1 MPQNHCGWFCGIIIH
16 FHFEIESVS
25 GNMKKLLFTIIAFL
39 LELYAVNRQYYSGG
53 WERKWILWLLTL
65 LLLGTQAA
73 FQYLVT
79 NRNKKYGAVLGCL
92 FGFALTFGRL
102 IHADEMGQI
111 FCGQMRPWEFL
122 GCFLG
127 LSILWTQ
134 IFSLLYEF
142 FVGESV
148 EIKQERGR
156 LGFFRNFLMIIPFYV
171 LCFLAYFPG
180 CMSYDSGYIT
190 YQAMR
195 IIGFDNH
202 HPFLHTLLWSF
213 FAHMDDIGII
223 LYTLFQVL
231 TMTMLCAYV
240 LCWIERRNIEGW
252 KKNIC
257 RLFYGLNPVFHVFTL
272 ILAKDILF
280 SGCLLWFTVTM
291 LDFFEALSEGKRI
304 DKMSGRLLFST
315 LLCCLLRNNMIYAV
329 LVWMIILLAV
339 LKKRFFLCKSIVGAV
354 LLFYFITEVVYP
366 SVGVAKG
373 SIKEM
378 LPVPMSQIA
387 AVCRYK
393 PEGISPEEWEM
404 VKKYIPD
411 VESYDKYYADYIKHN
426 FNGDAFRENPK
437 EFINL
442 WFALFVREP
451 EIYLESFLSLNLPY
465 WYTGMESVRDYIETG
480 NVSQDYPVQWAMW
493 LPEVFQFYEQ
503 VAHKQAFFMK
513 WTGISW
519 IFSIG
524 VPIWFFLFCLLGMR
538 KHCNYYGMLAL
549 LPGGL
554 LWMTYLLGPVS
565 NFRYVE
571 PLMLLYPVWFTA
583 AAKLQE

>member
-1 MPQNHCGWFCGIIIH
+1 
-16 FHFEIESVS
+16 
-25 GNMKKLLFTIIAFL
+25 MKKILITIIAFF
-39 LELYAVNRQYYSGG
+39 LEVYAVNCQYNSEGLQK
-53 WERKWILWLLTL
+53 KWVLWLLAL
-65 LLLGTQAA
+65 LMLGIQIV

-79 NRNKKYGAVLGCL
+79 GINKKYGAILGCL

-102 IHADEMGQI
+102 IHTDDMGRI
-111 FCGQMRPWEFL
+111 FGGQMSLWEFC

-142 FVGESV
+142 LVGESV
-148 EIKQERGR
+148 ENKQKTGR
-156 LGFFRNFLMIIPFYV
+156 LGFFCNFVIIIPFYV
-171 LCFLAYFPG
+171 LCYLAYFPG
-180 CMSYDSGYIT
+180 CMSYDAGYIT

-202 HPFLHTLLWSF
+202 HPFLHTLLWTF
-213 FAHMDDIGII
+213 FAHMDDWTGIDQIGIA

-231 TMTMLCAYV
+231 TMTALCAYA
-240 LCWIERRNIEGW
+240 LCSIERRNMEGW

-291 LDFFEALSEGKRI
+291 LDFFEALSEGKSV
-304 DKMSGRLLFST
+304 DKMGGQMLFST

-329 LVWMIILLAV
+329 LVWLIILLAV
-339 LKKRFFLCKSIVGAV
+339 LKKRFFLCKNIVGAV

-373 SIKEM
+373 NVKEM
-378 LPVPMSQIA
+378 LSVPMSQIA
-387 AVCRYK
+387 AVYQYK
-393 PEGISPEEWEM
+393 PEEISPEEGAV

-411 VESYDKYYADYIKHN
+411 VESYDKYFADWIKQN

-437 EFINL
+437 EFTDL
-442 WFALFVREP
+442 WLTLFVREP

-465 WYTGMESVRDYIETG
+465 WYTGMESVRGYIETG
-480 NVSQDYPVQWAMW
+480 NLSQDYPAQWKMW

-503 VAHKQAFFMK
+503 VAAKQAAFMK
-513 WTGISW
+513 WMGVSW

-524 VPIWFFLFCLLGMR
+524 MPIWVFLFCLLGMR
-538 KHCNYYGMLAL
+538 KNCNYYGILAL

-565 NFRYVE
+565 NFRYAE
-571 PLMLLYPVWFTA
+571 PLMLLYPVWFAA
-583 AAKLQE
+583 AAKSVT